1 MRLFMKKPTSNADCP
16 CKEIGIAPIPVPL
29 THYVFRSWSGSL
41 AEQLCYRLH
50 AFDVLRD
57 DADHDDNRNA
67 EQQPPES
74 TQPTPKKKTDKNCG
88 GIHFCD
94 ASRHPGG
101 GGGAGGRG
109 GGRK

>member
-67 EQQPPES
+67 EQQPPRI
-74 TQPTPKKKTDKNCG
+74 PTTSPRKEDRQKLRRHSFLRCVPS
-88 GIHFCD
+88 
-94 ASRHPGG
+94 SR
-101 GGGAGGRG
+101 
-109 GGRK
+109 